1 MADLILGLKPVAG
14 TIREGRRVT
23 FNQVVMH
30 KDAAPTG
37 VLLVAIDPDVGLL
50 IWLRPQ
56 STIEAIARAQ
66 VPDYSDHI
74 SINVDS
80 PPAELGEPVS
90 IAKDLIPS
98 SHWDLMLTSNTNAL
112 HKIFADALAG

>member
-14 TIREGRRVT
+14 TIRDDRRVT

-30 KDAAPTG
+30 KDPDPAG
-37 VLLVAIDPDVGLL
+37 VLLVAIDAEVGLL

-56 STIEAIARAQ
+56 RAIEAIARVQ
-66 VPDYSDHI
+66 IPDYSDHI

-80 PPAELGEPVS
+80 PPAELGEPIR
-90 IAKDLIPS
+90 IAKERVPS
-98 SHWDLMLTSNTNAL
+98 TLWDLMRTSKTNAL
-112 HKIFADALAG
+112 HKIFADALTG